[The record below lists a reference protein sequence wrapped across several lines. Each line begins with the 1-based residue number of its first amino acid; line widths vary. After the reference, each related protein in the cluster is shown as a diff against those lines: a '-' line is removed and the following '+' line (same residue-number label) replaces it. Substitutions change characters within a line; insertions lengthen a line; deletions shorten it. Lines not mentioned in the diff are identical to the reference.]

1 MFLSVFGH
9 FNVDIVIEVK
19 NIPDE
24 GSIDTK
30 NIIMRAGGTA
40 RNICAVAG
48 SLGVP
53 VEIFSK
59 IGKNF
64 PKEYVNDLKKRNVN
78 IENLIIDKKFSFSP
92 VCYIVSD
99 GTRQI
104 AFMDQGPMER
114 NYDFRNKPKGEWIH
128 FSTGNP
134 DELIKIKEKI
144 DGKIS
149 FDPGQEI
156 HYRYDREKFI
166 AMAEN
171 TEILFF
177 NEIEYKKAKSFTNDL
192 FSLTKRVI
200 VTLGEKGCMI
210 LEKNKKETIPAFK
223 VKAKES
229 IGAGDAFRGGFYAG
243 LYNKYSIKNSCIM
256 GNWASSIV
264 VSKGNIPKKFP
275 ENFSEIIKQ

>member
-9 FNVDIVIEVK
+9 FNVDIVIRVK
-19 NIPDE
+19 NIPHE

-30 NIIMRAGGTA
+30 KIIMRSGGTA
-40 RNICAVAG
+40 RNICAIAG

-64 PKEYVNDLKKRNVN
+64 PKEYVKDLEKRNVN
-78 IENLIIDKKFSFSP
+78 IENLIIDRKFSFSP

-99 GTRQI
+99 GRRQI
-104 AFMDQGPMER
+104 AFMDQGPMEKDYNFKR
-114 NYDFRNKPKGEWIH
+114 KPSGEWVH

-144 DGKIS
+144 HGRIA

-156 HYRYDREKFI
+156 HYRYNKESFK

-171 TEILFF
+171 TEIIFL
-177 NEIEYKKAKSFTNDL
+177 NEIEYEKAKTLTDNL

-200 VTLGEKGCMI
+200 VTLGDKGCM
-210 LEKNKKETIPAFK
+210 LMEKNKKEIIPAFR
-223 VKAKES
+223 VKARETV
-229 IGAGDAFRGGFYAG
+229 GAGDAFRGGFYAG
-243 LYNKYSIKNSCIM
+243 LYNNLSIKNSCIM

-264 VSKGNIPKKFP
+264 VSKGKIPKKFP
-275 ENFSEIIKQ
+275 EMKISEIL